1 MKNRAPF
8 VYAYYILKKIFFD
21 IVEIIWSIISSR
33 ACRARFFLLSENNIS
48 KYLCAF
54 CTQII
59 KNKFYTWE
67 FVFLPILPLR
77 SPARFAKQTTTGKTF
92 FFFFAKIGH
101 HLADVFHTH
110 YFYIY
115 VYTSSSTSTFTFT
128 IYTTFTYTI
137 TFN

>member
-92 FFFFAKIGH
+92 FFFFCKNWTPSSWCVSYTLFL
-101 HLADVFHTH
+101 HLCLYFQF

-115 VYTSSSTSTFTFT
+115 FYHLHY
-128 IYTTFTYTI
+128 IYLYHYL
-137 TFN
+137 